1 MCRTIHGRWFA
12 VLLEGAVIIMNRMH
26 FISLKRIHHR
36 LDQHLAVDLRSL
48 AVFRMCLGLLL
59 MVDFSLRML
68 QASSLYSAEGVLPLE
83 TLRHL
88 PQQSWPWFWSV
99 CAISDRVEWIRAC
112 CGVGVV
118 ASFLLAAGWR
128 ARWMSFVALIFLH
141 SIQARNPWTN
151 YGGDKLLFLLLL
163 WSCFLPMGARFAY
176 GKKCDEGNGPDSM
189 SLSSCAGWGL
199 RLQVC
204 VMYLFSVLRKHGD
217 AWLDG
222 SALHDALEID
232 QFALPA
238 AVWLKSLPD
247 SMLRYLT
254 WLTLLVE
261 GVAPLLLLARG
272 TLLRLIGMGLL
283 LVLQFSFWL
292 TLDIGLFPFIST
304 LALLPHVPGH
314 VWTWFGFGRGP
325 VLLKRGTFSTAVK
338 ERLVAWM
345 LVFMLVW
352 NVWMTWDYPDT
363 LKSRMPNWAAQV
375 VSLLRMDQYWGMFS
389 PNPMVHDGWYVM
401 LAEREDGSRFDL
413 LDPERSSLWEKPEDV
428 LKTFPSDRW
437 KEYMMMLYDLSGQ
450 SGLWERVVDHFK
462 STWQEKHPGDP
473 PIHNVEVY
481 YMMEKTL
488 PKGVAPVEK
497 ELLWPEPSGL

>member
-1 MCRTIHGRWFA
+1 
-12 VLLEGAVIIMNRMH
+12 
-26 FISLKRIHHR
+26 
-36 LDQHLAVDLRSL
+36 
-48 AVFRMCLGLLL
+48 
-59 MVDFSLRML
+59 
-68 QASSLYSAEGVLPLE
+68 
-83 TLRHL
+83 
-88 PQQSWPWFWSV
+88 
-99 CAISDRVEWIRAC
+99 
-112 CGVGVV
+112 
-118 ASFLLAAGWR
+118 
-128 ARWMSFVALIFLH
+128 
-141 SIQARNPWTN
+141 
-151 YGGDKLLFLLLL
+151 
-163 WSCFLPMGARFAY
+163 
-176 GKKCDEGNGPDSM
+176 
-189 SLSSCAGWGL
+189 
-199 RLQVC
+199 
-204 VMYLFSVLRKHGD
+204 
-217 AWLDG
+217 
-222 SALHDALEID
+222 
-232 QFALPA
+232 
-238 AVWLKSLPD
+238 
-247 SMLRYLT
+247 MLRYLT
-254 WLTLLVE
+254 WVTLLVE
-261 GVAPLLLLARG
+261 GVAPLSLLARG

-314 VWTWFGFGRGP
+314 VWTWFGFGCRP
-325 VLLKRGTFSTAVK
+325 VLLKRETCSTAVK

-352 NVWMTWDYPDT
+352 NIWMTWDYPDT

-389 PNPMVHDGWYVM
+389 PNPMIHDGWYVM

-497 ELLWPEPSGL
+497 ELLWPEPPGL